1 MKNNLL
7 ASIALFGIYRNTNQ
21 DTYDLVAQYISA
33 VIAQKEYERFK
44 TDTIQSDLKELF
56 QIDIPIGVINSV
68 CKNRIEGL
76 SLSKGVFT
84 CSRIPKDEIEKE
96 YAELTAN
103 YDELFTLLIAFVN
116 KETAEYDGQTI
127 KSRFADF
134 LIDGIIPETKLN
146 NLFAAFITGNQESK
160 DIRQKIDLLSSGLIS
175 YNGLSYTDSAGNS
188 GAWTDKLTIYLDTEF
203 LFSCA
208 GYNDPYLHDVFQEL
222 YELIKEINISYRR
235 RTKKQDNLVELR
247 YLKDTRDVYLSLIN
261 SAKGYIDSKGA
272 PPDPSKR
279 ALVKIIS
286 ESATVFDVDT
296 HRARIDTAIKDIYN
310 IQYDDRDYS
319 NFITDRRYII
329 FDESTVTSLSHDYNP
344 KKDDTT
350 SRKIDYYARVYTIIN
365 GLRGGV
371 RVSIFEKCRYIFLT
385 GSRIGRGASIAAR
398 PDTKSVTL
406 ATDIDFL
413 VSRFWFKLNKQL
425 TNNHIPVSLDIVA
438 RSQAVL
444 TKEVSRKVK
453 ALYEELK
460 LKNISELEQKSLYAN
475 LTEAE
480 KHLTPNSITSTESIL
495 AFIDYKDVDA
505 LIEDQRNLR
514 RKVAEAEKRE
524 KELTDAKGKLAQK
537 ENEIEGLKKDFAEK
551 YKSQQQTQSD
561 AYKENTR
568 LTRINKW
575 LIGAIV
581 LLTVIIIVMVLVLIL
596 R

>member
-44 TDTIQSDLKELF
+44 TDAIQSDLKELF

-103 YDELFTLLIAFVN
+103 YDELFALLIAFVN
-116 KETAEYDGQTI
+116 KETTEYDGQTI
-127 KSRFADF
+127 KSRFSDF
-134 LIDGIIPETKLN
+134 LIDGGIPETKLN
-146 NLFAAFITGNQESK
+146 NLFAAFIAGNQESK

-188 GAWTDKLTIYLDTEF
+188 GAWTEKLTIYLDTEF

-222 YELIKEINISYRR
+222 YELVKEINISYRR
-235 RTKKQDNLVELR
+235 RTKKLDNLVELK
-247 YLKDTRDVYLSLIN
+247 YLKDTREVYLSLFN
-261 SAKGYIDSKGA
+261 FAKGYIDSKGA
-272 PPDPSKR
+272 PDPSKR

-286 ESATVFDVDT
+286 ESTTVFDVDT

-319 NFITDRRYII
+319 NFITDRRFII
-329 FDESTVTSLSHDYNP
+329 FDESTITSLSHDYNP

-371 RVSIFEKCRYIFLT
+371 RVNIFEKCRYIFLT
-385 GSRIGRGASIAAR
+385 GSRIGRGASMAAR

-480 KHLTPNSITSTESIL
+480 KYLAPNSITSTESVL

-514 RKVAEAEKRE
+514 MKVAEAEKRE
-524 KELTDAKGKLAQK
+524 RELTDAKSKLSQK
-537 ENEIEGLKKDFAEK
+537 ENEIEGLKKDLAEN
-551 YKSQQQTQSD
+551 YKDHQQKQSD
-561 AYKENTR
+561 VSKENTR

-581 LLTVIIIVMVLVLIL
+581 LLAVIIIAMALVLIL

>member
-44 TDTIQSDLKELF
+44 TDAIQSDLKELF

-103 YDELFTLLIAFVN
+103 YDELFALLIAFVN
-116 KETAEYDGQTI
+116 KETTEYDGQTI
-127 KSRFADF
+127 KSRFSDF
-134 LIDGIIPETKLN
+134 LIDGGIPETKLN
-146 NLFAAFITGNQESK
+146 NLFAAFIAGNQESK

-188 GAWTDKLTIYLDTEF
+188 GAWTEKLTIYLDTEF

-222 YELIKEINISYRR
+222 YELVKEINISYRR
-235 RTKKQDNLVELR
+235 RTKKLDNLVELK
-247 YLKDTRDVYLSLIN
+247 YLKDTREVYLSLFN
-261 SAKGYIDSKGA
+261 FAKGYIDSKGA
-272 PPDPSKR
+272 PDPSKR

-286 ESATVFDVDT
+286 ESTTVFDVDT

-319 NFITDRRYII
+319 NFITDRRFII
-329 FDESTVTSLSHDYNP
+329 FDESTITSLSHDYNP

-371 RVSIFEKCRYIFLT
+371 RVNIFEKCRYIFLT
-385 GSRIGRGASIAAR
+385 GSRIGRGASMAAR

-438 RSQAVL
+438 GSQAVL

-480 KHLTPNSITSTESIL
+480 KYLAPNSITSTESVL

-514 RKVAEAEKRE
+514 MKVAEAEKRE
-524 KELTDAKGKLAQK
+524 RELTDAKSKLSQK
-537 ENEIEGLKKDFAEK
+537 ENEIEGLKKDLAEN
-551 YKSQQQTQSD
+551 YKDHQQKQSD
-561 AYKENTR
+561 VSKENTR

-581 LLTVIIIVMVLVLIL
+581 LLAVIIIAMALVLIL

>member
-44 TDTIQSDLKELF
+44 TDAIQSDLKELF

-103 YDELFTLLIAFVN
+103 YDELFALLIAFVN
-116 KETAEYDGQTI
+116 KETTEYDGQTI
-127 KSRFADF
+127 KSRFSDF
-134 LIDGIIPETKLN
+134 LIDGGIPETKLN
-146 NLFAAFITGNQESK
+146 NLFAAFIAGNQESK

-188 GAWTDKLTIYLDTEF
+188 GAWTEKLTIYLDTEF

-222 YELIKEINISYRR
+222 YELVKEINISYRR
-235 RTKKQDNLVELR
+235 RTKKLDNLVELK
-247 YLKDTRDVYLSLIN
+247 YLKDTREVYLSLFN
-261 SAKGYIDSKGA
+261 FAKGYIASKGA
-272 PPDPSKR
+272 PDPSKR

-286 ESATVFDVDT
+286 ESTTVFDVDT

-319 NFITDRRYII
+319 NFITDRRFII
-329 FDESTVTSLSHDYNP
+329 FDESTITSLSHDYNP

-371 RVSIFEKCRYIFLT
+371 RVNIFEKCRYIFLT
-385 GSRIGRGASIAAR
+385 GSRIGRGASMAAR

-480 KHLTPNSITSTESIL
+480 KYLAPNSITSTESVL

-514 RKVAEAEKRE
+514 MKVAEAEKRE
-524 KELTDAKGKLAQK
+524 RELTDAKSKLSQK
-537 ENEIEGLKKDFAEK
+537 ENEIEGLKKDLAEN
-551 YKSQQQTQSD
+551 YKDHQQKQSD
-561 AYKENTR
+561 VSKENTR

-581 LLTVIIIVMVLVLIL
+581 LLAVIIIAMALVLIL

>member
-44 TDTIQSDLKELF
+44 TDAIQSDLKELF

-103 YDELFTLLIAFVN
+103 YDELFALLIAFVN
-116 KETAEYDGQTI
+116 KETTEYDGQTI
-127 KSRFADF
+127 KSRFSDF
-134 LIDGIIPETKLN
+134 LIDGGIPETKLN
-146 NLFAAFITGNQESK
+146 NLFAAFIAGNQESK

-188 GAWTDKLTIYLDTEF
+188 GAWTEKLTIYLDTEF

-222 YELIKEINISYRR
+222 YELVKEINISYRR
-235 RTKKQDNLVELR
+235 RTKKLDNLVELK
-247 YLKDTRDVYLSLIN
+247 YLKDTREVYLSLFN
-261 SAKGYIDSKGA
+261 FAKGYIDSKGA
-272 PPDPSKR
+272 PDPSKR

-286 ESATVFDVDT
+286 ESTTVFDVDT

-319 NFITDRRYII
+319 NFITDRRFII
-329 FDESTVTSLSHDYNP
+329 FDESTITSLSHDYNP

-371 RVSIFEKCRYIFLT
+371 RVNIFEKCRYIFLT
-385 GSRIGRGASIAAR
+385 GSRIGRGASMAAR

-438 RSQAVL
+438 GSQAVL

-480 KHLTPNSITSTESIL
+480 KYLAPNSITSTESVL
-495 AFIDYKDVDA
+495 AFIEYKDVDA

-514 RKVAEAEKRE
+514 MKVAEAEKRE
-524 KELTDAKGKLAQK
+524 RELTDAKSKLSQK
-537 ENEIEGLKKDFAEK
+537 ENEIEGLKKDLAEN
-551 YKSQQQTQSD
+551 YKDHQQKQSD
-561 AYKENTR
+561 VSKENTR

-581 LLTVIIIVMVLVLIL
+581 LLAVIIIAMALVLIL

>member
-44 TDTIQSDLKELF
+44 TDAIQSDLKELF

-103 YDELFTLLIAFVN
+103 YDELFALLIAFVN
-116 KETAEYDGQTI
+116 KETTEYDGQTI
-127 KSRFADF
+127 KSRFSDF
-134 LIDGIIPETKLN
+134 LIDGGIPETKLN
-146 NLFAAFITGNQESK
+146 NLFAAFIAGNQESK

-188 GAWTDKLTIYLDTEF
+188 GAWTEKLTIYLDTEF

-222 YELIKEINISYRR
+222 YELVKEINISYRR
-235 RTKKQDNLVELR
+235 RTKKLDNLVELK
-247 YLKDTRDVYLSLIN
+247 YLKDTREVYLSLFN

-272 PPDPSKR
+272 PDPSKR

-286 ESATVFDVDT
+286 ESTTVFDVDT

-319 NFITDRRYII
+319 NFITDRRFII

-371 RVSIFEKCRYIFLT
+371 RVNIFEKCRYIFLT
-385 GSRIGRGASIAAR
+385 GSRIGRGASMAAR

-480 KHLTPNSITSTESIL
+480 KYLAPNSITSTESVL

-514 RKVAEAEKRE
+514 MKVAEAEKRE
-524 KELTDAKGKLAQK
+524 RELIDAKSKLSQK
-537 ENEIEGLKKDFAEK
+537 ENEIEGLKKNLAEN
-551 YKSQQQTQSD
+551 YKDHQQKQSD
-561 AYKENTR
+561 VSKENTR

-581 LLTVIIIVMVLVLIL
+581 LLAVIIIAMALVLIL

>member
-44 TDTIQSDLKELF
+44 TDAIQSDLKELF

-103 YDELFTLLIAFVN
+103 YDELFALLIAFVN
-116 KETAEYDGQTI
+116 KETTEYDGQTI
-127 KSRFADF
+127 KSRFSDF
-134 LIDGIIPETKLN
+134 LIDGGIPETKLN
-146 NLFAAFITGNQESK
+146 NLFAAFIAGNQESK

-188 GAWTDKLTIYLDTEF
+188 GAWTEKLTIYLDTEF

-222 YELIKEINISYRR
+222 YELVKEINISYRR
-235 RTKKQDNLVELR
+235 RTKKLDNLVELK
-247 YLKDTRDVYLSLIN
+247 YLKDTREVYLSLFN

-272 PPDPSKR
+272 PDPSKR

-286 ESATVFDVDT
+286 ESTTVFDVDT

-319 NFITDRRYII
+319 NFITDRRFII

-371 RVSIFEKCRYIFLT
+371 RVNIFEKCRYIFLT
-385 GSRIGRGASIAAR
+385 GSRIGRGASMAAR

-480 KHLTPNSITSTESIL
+480 KYLAPNSITSTESVL

-514 RKVAEAEKRE
+514 MKVAEAEKRE
-524 KELTDAKGKLAQK
+524 RELTDAKSKLSQK
-537 ENEIEGLKKDFAEK
+537 ENEIEGLKKDLAEN
-551 YKSQQQTQSD
+551 YKDHQQKQSD
-561 AYKENTR
+561 VSKENTR

-581 LLTVIIIVMVLVLIL
+581 LLAVIIIAMALVLIL

>member
-44 TDTIQSDLKELF
+44 TDAIQSDLKELF

-103 YDELFTLLIAFVN
+103 YDELFALLIAFVN
-116 KETAEYDGQTI
+116 KETTEYDGQTI
-127 KSRFADF
+127 KSRFSDF
-134 LIDGIIPETKLN
+134 LIDGGIPETKLN
-146 NLFAAFITGNQESK
+146 NLFAAFIAGNQESK

-188 GAWTDKLTIYLDTEF
+188 GAWTEKLTIYLDTEF

-222 YELIKEINISYRR
+222 YELVKEINISYRR
-235 RTKKQDNLVELR
+235 RTKKLDNLVELK
-247 YLKDTRDVYLSLIN
+247 YLNDTREVYLSLFN
-261 SAKGYIDSKGA
+261 SAKGDIDSKGA
-272 PPDPSKR
+272 TDPSKR

-286 ESATVFDVDT
+286 ESTTVFDVDT

-319 NFITDRRYII
+319 NFITDRRFII
-329 FDESTVTSLSHDYNP
+329 FDESTVKSLSHDYNP

-371 RVSIFEKCRYIFLT
+371 RVNIFEKCRYIFLT
-385 GSRIGRGASIAAR
+385 GSRIGRGASMAAR

-480 KHLTPNSITSTESIL
+480 KYLAPYSSTTTESVL

-514 RKVAEAEKRE
+514 MKVAEAEKRE
-524 KELTDAKGKLAQK
+524 RELTDAKSKLSQK
-537 ENEIEGLKKDFAEK
+537 ENEIEGLKKDLAEN
-551 YKSQQQTQSD
+551 YKDHQQRQSD
-561 AYKENTR
+561 VSKENTH

-581 LLTVIIIVMVLVLIL
+581 LLAVIIIAMALVLIL

>member
-44 TDTIQSDLKELF
+44 TDAIQSDLKELF

-103 YDELFTLLIAFVN
+103 YDELFALLIAFVN
-116 KETAEYDGQTI
+116 KETTEYDGQTI
-127 KSRFADF
+127 KSRFSDF
-134 LIDGIIPETKLN
+134 LIDGGIPETKLN
-146 NLFAAFITGNQESK
+146 NLFAAFIAGNQESK

-188 GAWTDKLTIYLDTEF
+188 GAWTEKLTIYLDTEF

-222 YELIKEINISYRR
+222 YELVKEINISYRR
-235 RTKKQDNLVELR
+235 RTKKLDNLVELK
-247 YLKDTRDVYLSLIN
+247 YLNDTREVYLSLFN

-272 PPDPSKR
+272 PDPSKR

-286 ESATVFDVDT
+286 ESTTVFDVDT

-319 NFITDRRYII
+319 NFITDRRFII

-371 RVSIFEKCRYIFLT
+371 RVNIFEKCRYIFLT
-385 GSRIGRGASIAAR
+385 GSRIGRGASMAAR

-480 KHLTPNSITSTESIL
+480 KYLAPYSSTTTESVL

-514 RKVAEAEKRE
+514 MKVAEAEKRE
-524 KELTDAKGKLAQK
+524 RELTDAKSKLSQK
-537 ENEIEGLKKDFAEK
+537 ENEIEGLKKDLAEN
-551 YKSQQQTQSD
+551 YKDHQQRQSD
-561 AYKENTR
+561 VSKENTR

-581 LLTVIIIVMVLVLIL
+581 LLAVIIIAMALVLIL

>member
-44 TDTIQSDLKELF
+44 TDAIQSDLKELF

-103 YDELFTLLIAFVN
+103 YDELFALLIAFVN
-116 KETAEYDGQTI
+116 KETTEYDGQTI
-127 KSRFADF
+127 KSRFSDF
-134 LIDGIIPETKLN
+134 LIDGGIPETKLN
-146 NLFAAFITGNQESK
+146 NLFAAFIAGNQESK

-188 GAWTDKLTIYLDTEF
+188 GAWTEKLTIYLDTEF

-222 YELIKEINISYRR
+222 YELVKEINISYRR
-235 RTKKQDNLVELR
+235 RTKKLDNLVELK
-247 YLKDTRDVYLSLIN
+247 YLNDTREVYLSLFN

-272 PPDPSKR
+272 PDPSKR

-286 ESATVFDVDT
+286 ESTTVFDVDT

-319 NFITDRRYII
+319 NFITDRRFII

-371 RVSIFEKCRYIFLT
+371 RVNIFEKCRYIFLT
-385 GSRIGRGASIAAR
+385 GSRIGRGASMAAR

-480 KHLTPNSITSTESIL
+480 KYLAPYSSTTTESVL

-514 RKVAEAEKRE
+514 MKVAEAEKRE
-524 KELTDAKGKLAQK
+524 RV
-537 ENEIEGLKKDFAEK
+537 N
-551 YKSQQQTQSD
+551 
-561 AYKENTR
+561 
-568 LTRINKW
+568 
-575 LIGAIV
+575 
-581 LLTVIIIVMVLVLIL
+581 
-596 R
+596 

>member
-96 YAELTAN
+96 YAELTSN
-103 YDELFTLLIAFVN
+103 YDDLFSLLITFVN
-116 KETAEYDGQTI
+116 KDTAEYDDQSI
-127 KSRFADF
+127 KNRFADF
-134 LIDGIIPETKLN
+134 LIDGSIPETKLN
-146 NLFAAFITGNQESK
+146 NLFAAFIAGNQESK

-222 YELIKEINISYRR
+222 NDLIKEINSSYRR
-235 RTKKQDNLVELR
+235 RTKRQDNLVDLR

-296 HRARIDTAIKDIYN
+296 HRAKIDTAIKDIYN

-319 NFITDRRYII
+319 NFVTDRRFII
-329 FDESTVTSLSHDYNP
+329 FDESTVTSLSHDFNP
-344 KKDDTT
+344 KNDDTT

-365 GLRGGV
+365 GLRGGA
-371 RVSIFEKCRYIFLT
+371 RVSVFEKCRYIFLT
-385 GSRIGRGASIAAR
+385 GSRIGRGASMAAR

-425 TNNHIPVSLDIVA
+425 ANNHIPVSLDIVA

-460 LKNISELEQKSLYAN
+460 QKNISELEQKSLYAN

-480 KHLTPNSITSTESIL
+480 KYLAPNNITTTESVL

-524 KELTDAKGKLAQK
+524 RELTDAKGKLAQK
-537 ENEIEGLKKDFAEK
+537 ENEIEGLKKDYFER
-551 YKSQQQTQSD
+551 YKSQQQTQTD

-581 LLTVIIIVMVLVLIL
+581 LLAVIIIVMVLVLIQK
-596 R
+596 

>member
-44 TDTIQSDLKELF
+44 TDAIQSDLKELF

-84 CSRIPKDEIEKE
+84 CSRIAKDEIEKE

-103 YDELFTLLIAFVN
+103 YDELFALLIAFVN
-116 KETAEYDGQTI
+116 KETTEYDGQTI
-127 KSRFADF
+127 KSRFSDF
-134 LIDGIIPETKLN
+134 LIDGGIPETKLN
-146 NLFAAFITGNQESK
+146 NLFAAFIAGNQESK

-188 GAWTDKLTIYLDTEF
+188 GAWTEKLTIYLDTEF

-222 YELIKEINISYRR
+222 YELVKEINISYRR
-235 RTKKQDNLVELR
+235 RTKKLDNLVELK
-247 YLKDTRDVYLSLIN
+247 YLNDTREVYLSLFN
-261 SAKGYIDSKGA
+261 SAKGDIDSKGA
-272 PPDPSKR
+272 TDPSKR

-286 ESATVFDVDT
+286 ESTTVFDVDT

-319 NFITDRRYII
+319 NFITDRRFII
-329 FDESTVTSLSHDYNP
+329 FDESTVKSLSHDYNP

-371 RVSIFEKCRYIFLT
+371 RVNIFEKCRYIFLT
-385 GSRIGRGASIAAR
+385 GSRIGRGASMAAR

-480 KHLTPNSITSTESIL
+480 KYLAPYSSTTTESVL

-514 RKVAEAEKRE
+514 MKVAEAEKRE
-524 KELTDAKGKLAQK
+524 RELTDAKSKLSQK
-537 ENEIEGLKKDFAEK
+537 ENEIEGLKKDLAEN
-551 YKSQQQTQSD
+551 YKDHQQRQSD
-561 AYKENTR
+561 VSKENTH

-581 LLTVIIIVMVLVLIL
+581 LLAVIIIAMALVLIL

>member
-44 TDTIQSDLKELF
+44 TDAIQSDLKELF

-103 YDELFTLLIAFVN
+103 YDELFALLIAFVN
-116 KETAEYDGQTI
+116 KETTEYDGQTI
-127 KSRFADF
+127 KSRFSDF
-134 LIDGIIPETKLN
+134 LIDGGIPETKLN
-146 NLFAAFITGNQESK
+146 NLFAAFIAGNQESK

-188 GAWTDKLTIYLDTEF
+188 GAWTEKLTIYLDTEF

-222 YELIKEINISYRR
+222 YELVKEINISYRR
-235 RTKKQDNLVELR
+235 RTKKLDNHVELK
-247 YLKDTRDVYLSLIN
+247 YLKDTREVYLSLFN
-261 SAKGYIDSKGA
+261 FAKGYIDSKGA
-272 PPDPSKR
+272 PDPSKR

-286 ESATVFDVDT
+286 ESTTVFDVDT

-319 NFITDRRYII
+319 NFITDRRFII
-329 FDESTVTSLSHDYNP
+329 FDESTITSLSHDYNP

-371 RVSIFEKCRYIFLT
+371 RVNIFEKCRYIFLT
-385 GSRIGRGASIAAR
+385 GSRIGRGASMAAR

-480 KHLTPNSITSTESIL
+480 KYLAPNSITSTESVL

-514 RKVAEAEKRE
+514 MKVAEAEKRE
-524 KELTDAKGKLAQK
+524 RELTDAKSKLSQK
-537 ENEIEGLKKDFAEK
+537 ENEIEGLKKDLAEN
-551 YKSQQQTQSD
+551 YKDHQQKQSD
-561 AYKENTR
+561 VSKENTR

-581 LLTVIIIVMVLVLIL
+581 LLAVIIIAMALVLIL